1 MPTIRCR
8 MTDCVNWE
16 EGYCSASRI
25 NIDDE
30 GLCLTYSSYHE
41 AVDEGIEDVTDWED
55 DVEEEEEEEEDL
67 LAMDDDFDDAS
78 VIRGR
83 RRWND
88 W

>member
-1 MPTIRCR
+1 
-8 MTDCVNWE
+8 MTDCVNWD

-30 GLCLTYSSYHE
+30 GVCLTYATIDDPVE
-41 AVDEGIEDVTDWED
+41 VLEQEPEWEPD
-55 DVEEEEEEEEDL
+55 GEEEADEDL
-67 LAMDDDFDDAS
+67 IGVDDEAQDEDL

-83 RRWND
+83 RRWDD

>member
-1 MPTIRCR
+1 MAVVRCR

-16 EGYCSASRI
+16 EGYCSAARI

-30 GLCLTYSSYHE
+30 GVCLTYATIDDPVESHE
-41 AVDEGIEDVTDWED
+41 QEPDWEPEA
-55 DVEEEEEEEEDL
+55 EEEADEDLLGVDEEEDEDL
-67 LAMDDDFDDAS
+67 

-83 RRWND
+83 RRWAE

>member
-1 MPTIRCR
+1 
-8 MTDCVNWE
+8 MTDCVNWD

-30 GLCLTYSSYHE
+30 GVCLTYATIDDPVE
-41 AVDEGIEDVTDWED
+41 VLEQEPEWEPD
-55 DVEEEEEEEEDL
+55 GEEETDEDL
-67 LAMDDDFDDAS
+67 IGVDDEAQDEDL

-83 RRWND
+83 RRWDD

>member
-1 MPTIRCR
+1 MATIIRCR
-8 MTDCVNWE
+8 MTDCVNWD

-25 NIDDE
+25 SIDDE
-30 GLCLTYSSYHE
+30 GVCLTYSSLEEHL
-41 AVDEGIEDVTDWED
+41 D
-55 DVEEEEEEEEDL
+55 DFESTEEWEEEEEEEEEEEL
-67 LAMDDDFDDAS
+67 LADDESDDDV

>member
-1 MPTIRCR
+1 MAVVRCR
-8 MTDCVNWE
+8 MTDCVNWD

-30 GLCLTYSSYHE
+30 GVCLTYATIDDPTEVLEQETEWE
-41 AVDEGIEDVTDWED
+41 ADADEEAGEGMLDA
-55 DVEEEEEEEEDL
+55 EEDSQ
-67 LAMDDDFDDAS
+67 DDDL

-83 RRWND
+83 RRWSD